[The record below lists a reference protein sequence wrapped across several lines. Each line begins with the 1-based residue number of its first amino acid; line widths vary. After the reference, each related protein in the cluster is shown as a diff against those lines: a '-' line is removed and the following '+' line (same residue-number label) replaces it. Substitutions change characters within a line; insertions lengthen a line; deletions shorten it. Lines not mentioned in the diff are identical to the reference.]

1 MVLSKINSDI
11 SYPEIK
17 SVDPVDLKQEANLY
31 QIDVKDVE
39 IIIAVGNSKNTF
51 EDKNILYFPIYL
63 VKHNN
68 KVVQIGIYEIL
79 SSNYINYLDNSNNLN
94 VEKLDNKFIYSF
106 IRFEYSFFGN
116 TYGLVLYEIFCS

>member
-79 SSNYINYLDNSNNLN
+79 SSNYINYLDNSNNESYFEGMALKQSKLN
-94 VEKLDNKFIYSF
+94 VD
-106 IRFEYSFFGN
+106 
-116 TYGLVLYEIFCS
+116 